1 MRLCQALSVASD
13 RALLVFGTLLL
24 AIAALLGFVQERH
37 RGSPGS
43 FARWRV
49 VHVGGTAGGVQLI
62 AFAAVWQR
70 LATPNAWTVALASG
84 LIVAAWAF
92 FVGPLARATGWPRLA
107 VAANTV
113 GAFVALPTYLALP
126 AILL

>member
-1 MRLCQALSVASD
+1 MEPD
-13 RALLVFGTLLL
+13 RALLVFGILLL

-37 RGSPGS
+37 RDSPDS
-43 FARWRV
+43 FAQWRV
-49 VHVGGTAGGVQLI
+49 VHAGGTAGGVQLI

-70 LATPNAWTVALASG
+70 LHAPDAWTSALATG

-92 FVGPLARATGWPRLA
+92 FVGPLARATGWPRFA
-107 VAANTV
+107 SVVNRV
-113 GAFVALPTYLALP
+113 GALVALPSYLALP

>member
-1 MRLCQALSVASD
+1 VAPD

-37 RGSPGS
+37 RGSPDS

-49 VHVGGTAGGVQLI
+49 VHAGGTAGGVQLI

-70 LATPNAWTVALASG
+70 LQPNLWTVALASG

-92 FVGPLARATGWPRLA
+92 FIGPLARATGWPRLA
-107 VAANTV
+107 VVVNRV
-113 GAFVALPTYLALP
+113 GALVALPSYLALP